1 MLISSR
7 ILINFMPDILLL
19 IIIGYAVLELAN
31 GLASLSSHI
40 LNILLILEVLISV
53 CKIIL
58 YGRHN

>member
-1 MLISSR
+1 
-7 ILINFMPDILLL
+7 MPDILLL